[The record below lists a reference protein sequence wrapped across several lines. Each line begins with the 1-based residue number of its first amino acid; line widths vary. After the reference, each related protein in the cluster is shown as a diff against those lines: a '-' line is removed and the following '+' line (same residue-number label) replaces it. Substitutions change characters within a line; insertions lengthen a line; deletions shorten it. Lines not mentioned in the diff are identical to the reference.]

1 MAEAE
6 ILKSLIDD
14 KLVKV
19 VKLYVNN
26 PDQEFY
32 LREVSKKTGVSP
44 ASTHRILKKLTKKKI
59 LIKNKKK
66 HLITYK
72 INKKNSDMFF
82 NVFEDRKNA
91 IETFK
96 NYVKGLENVE
106 KIVLTGK
113 SDKNKAS
120 ILIVGNTDKNDAI
133 RLKTLEIKEK
143 YGFKIIHLIIS
154 KNQYEQM
161 DMMGMHGGNTK
172 ILYSK
177 K

>member
-1 MAEAE
+1 MAESE

-14 KLVKV
+14 KLVKI

-32 LREVSKKTGVSP
+32 LREVAKKTNVSA

-72 INKKNSDMFF
+72 INKKNSDIFF

-91 IETFK
+91 IESFK
-96 NYVKGLENVE
+96 NFVKDFDRVE
-106 KIVLTGK
+106 KVVLTDK
-113 SDKNKAS
+113 SSKNKAS
-120 ILIVGNTDKNDAI
+120 ILIVGSIDEKDSI
-133 RLKTLEIKEK
+133 RKKTIEIKEK
-143 YGFKIIHLIIS
+143 YDFKIIHLIVS
-154 KNQYEQM
+154 QEQYEQM
-161 DMMGMHGGNTK
+161 DMMGMSGGNTK